1 MFSYHC
7 NRLKIELSQ
16 DELYK
21 LIDGCR
27 RNNRDA
33 QEKIYKH
40 FYNDMFVICKRYAE
54 HAHDTLTIL
63 NDGFLKAF
71 TNIDRY
77 KNELGSF
84 APWLK
89 TIIINTAIDYTRS
102 NKRGAQIIHIDS
114 ILEQGNDD
122 FQLNFNVYQQ
132 EISQHL
138 NLLPA
143 VTRIVINLFAFDGYD
158 YKEIAT
164 MLGISESTTRW
175 HVSEARKKLKRSMQL
190 KQTKDRQL

>member
-1 MFSYHC
+1 M
-7 NRLKIELSQ
+7 SQ

-21 LIDGCR
+21 LIEGCR
-27 RNNRDA
+27 RNSRDA
-33 QEKIYKH
+33 QETIYKH

-71 TNIDRY
+71 TNIGRY
-77 KNELGSF
+77 KKELGSF

-89 TIIINTAIDYTRS
+89 TIIINTAIDYTRN

-122 FQLNFNVYQQ
+122 FQLNFNVHQQ

-138 NLLPA
+138 DLLPG
-143 VTRIVINLFAFDGYD
+143 VTRVVINLFAFDGYD

-190 KQTKDRQL
+190 KQANNRQL